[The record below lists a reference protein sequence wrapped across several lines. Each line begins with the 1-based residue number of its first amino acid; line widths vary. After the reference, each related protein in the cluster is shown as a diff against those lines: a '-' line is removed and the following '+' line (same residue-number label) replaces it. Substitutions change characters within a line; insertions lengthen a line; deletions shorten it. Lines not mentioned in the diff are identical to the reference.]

1 MSKLHYYGVVCK
13 NQKCGNE
20 IPLGTYRPPTTE
32 MRGGESIDFV
42 TINLGEL
49 RCPDCGRVDTYTD
62 DDRKDFGRAKMG
74 VNHEK
79 GR

>member
-13 NQKCGNE
+13 NPKCGKE

-42 TINLGEL
+42 TLGPGKMQ
-49 RCPDCGRVDTYTD
+49 CQHCGHEGTYTD
-62 DDRKDFGRAKMG
+62 DDRKDFGVAKID
-74 VNHEK
+74 
-79 GR
+79 